1 MHYSIAI
8 DRMAQHVMCD
18 CIDNPSKWLILRLEI
33 LPLSPG
39 NGTKFLVELRV
50 DEARVRVVL
59 HQAEHLL
66 LGQQETRQAGQTQAL
81 DDSIFRLVVQ
91 VDLQPNRQQHQ

>member
-1 MHYSIAI
+1 M
-8 DRMAQHVMCD
+8 
-18 CIDNPSKWLILRLEI
+18 
-33 LPLSPG
+33 
-39 NGTKFLVELRV
+39 

-91 VDLQPNRQQHQ
+91 VDLQPNRDKNTNKSLHNQSDHTLALDISCLEIVMFPITLSLPYFYYKIVA